1 MDESC
6 SVKEFFK
13 NEITSP
19 RIIRISKVF
28 THNNQ
33 NPENIMILSKGNN
46 KIQYNLTNKINHR
59 YILNSLKT
67 IQSSP
72 KNENF
77 NSNLYYS
84 SLKYPNTEN
93 INTNVNNFHKP
104 FIKEKIK
111 QESNTLLKNINI
123 NNNNFLKSN
132 INDIK
137 MIRSDQLIQP
147 KKEKKTN
154 VENKRIFLPGMK
166 VADNK
171 ESERKLL
178 KRPSLNN
185 DNEIKNENL
194 NDQYNNAYPR
204 NIMNNA
210 IAHEQK
216 INMQHFLSRKQM
228 TYENSQKIESKN
240 NIDNIDNN
248 IDRTSGLIYIKN
260 KNNLLDKENLN
271 ELIDKYSKNYL
282 DDKQC
287 FICERTYIHSKKIFS
302 AKCNIH
308 FFCKECL
315 NVYFKNLIDKGIKKM
330 KCPMYKCKYD
340 FDKNILEQ
348 ILDIKYFSILYNQ
361 NNNIEEKNS
370 IISEKIFENKFNSIL
385 TYQNKNVFQINSK
398 LNLYKIKKLGNE
410 YCPKCHEPSLF
421 CLTFSFFN
429 KCLNCGYKSCK
440 YCEKTFTNYHL
451 IINDPRHCKVYY
463 RKTKLF
469 NKTNMCFNFII
480 ELLYVIGIYLIMHI
494 YILTKNNLFLFLFG
508 IDKNKY
514 NKNVYMLF
522 LINFFLYFFNCLIY
536 LIILPFLIIFI
547 PFFPIFIL
555 LVDGF

>member
-19 RIIRISKVF
+19 RIIRVAKVF
-28 THNNQ
+28 TQNNK

-59 YILNSLKT
+59 YILNTLKT

-72 KNENF
+72 RNENF
-77 NSNLYYS
+77 NSKLYYS

-93 INTNVNNFHKP
+93 INTNINNFHKP

-111 QESNTLLKNINI
+111 QESNALLKDINI
-123 NNNNFLKSN
+123 NNNNFSK
-132 INDIK
+132 
-137 MIRSDQLIQP
+137 SDQLLPPQ
-147 KKEKKTN
+147 KEKKTST
-154 VENKRIFLPGMK
+154 ENKRIFLPGMK
-166 VADNK
+166 SIDNK

-178 KRPSLNN
+178 KRPSLNSN
-185 DNEIKNENL
+185 NEIKNENL
-194 NDQYNNAYPR
+194 NDQYNNTYSR
-204 NIMNNA
+204 KIMNNA
-210 IAHEQK
+210 IVHEQK
-216 INMQHFLSRKQM
+216 INMKHFLSKKQM

-240 NIDNIDNN
+240 IIENIDNN
-248 IDRTSGLIYIKN
+248 IDKTSGLIYIKN
-260 KNNLLDKENLN
+260 KNNLINKENVN
-271 ELIDKYSKNYL
+271 ELIDKYSKNYM

-287 FICERTYIHSKKIFS
+287 FICERTYVYLTKIFS
-302 AKCNIH
+302 AKCNTH

-315 NVYFKNLIDKGIKKM
+315 NIFFKNLIDKGIKKI

-348 ILDIKYFSILYNQ
+348 ILDLNIFSILYNQ
-361 NNNIEEKNS
+361 NNNLEEKNT
-370 IISEKIFENKFNSIL
+370 IVNEKVFENKFNSLII
-385 TYQNKNVFQINSK
+385 YQNKNVFQINSK
-398 LNLYKIKKLGNE
+398 LNLYKIKKLGND

-421 CLTFSFFN
+421 YMTFSFFN

-440 YCEKTFTNYHL
+440 YCDKTFTNYHL

-463 RKTKLF
+463 RKTKF
-469 NKTNMCFNFII
+469 FDKINICFNFVI
-480 ELLYVIGIYLIMHI
+480 ELLYVIGIYLILHI
-494 YILTKNNLFLFLFG
+494 YILTKNNMFLLLFG

-522 LINFFLYFFNCLIY
+522 LINFFLYFFNCLFY

-547 PFFPIFIL
+547 PFFPIVIV